1 MFCDF
6 QHTLQGNRFRHSDQD
21 ERYWKQTEYILS
33 YKEVNTTRIHSSYK
47 YYLINDLN
55 IYLKEKNS
63 TASLTRRFNSCLAIP
78 TASLSNKS
86 CVFCFNCL
94 NHTEGSGVHTS
105 SLCGEEA
112 TSQSS
117 TLCLPLTTS
126 FTTSTSLPQLYL
138 TMGKQLYQ

>member
-1 MFCDF
+1 M
-6 QHTLQGNRFRHSDQD
+6 
-21 ERYWKQTEYILS
+21 
-33 YKEVNTTRIHSSYK
+33 NTTRIHSSYK

-117 TLCLPLTTS
+117 TSCLHHFYLNTSCLHHFYFNTSLTTS
-126 FTTSTSLPQLYL
+126 TYISQHLTTSTLSNY
-138 TMGKQLYQ
+138 GKAAVPAVHAQRL